1 MSDME
6 NKKVIEINGVKL
18 EVDMRYARRID
29 SFRVGDSVKVLMK
42 KDPNYS
48 SSKDEVLPGMI
59 VDFANFKELPT
70 LVIATY
76 KEGSWCSSPTIDF
89 LYYNENSADKFDIVY
104 CDENELRVSEQSI
117 LQKFDHDIAAK
128 QRELDDI
135 ISKKEYFIT
144 HFVPVEKAAIRDK
157 ED

>member
-1 MSDME
+1 MSEME

-29 SFRVGDSVKVLMK
+29 SFRVGDSVKVLK
-42 KDPNYS
+42 KRDPDYA

-70 LVIATY
+70 LVIAVY
-76 KEGSWCSSPTIDF
+76 KEGDWSTAPSIDF
-89 LYYNENSADKFDIVY
+89 LYYNENSASEFDIVY

-117 LQKFDHDIAAK
+117 LQKFDRDIANK
-128 QRELDDI
+128 QRELDDL

-144 HFVPVEKAAIRDK
+144 HFVPVEKGGSKR
-157 ED
+157 